1 MSRIIKNPVYYDHP
15 VYFLNL
21 DSRFRGNDKKAYG
34 DDIPNLRDVIPDLIG
49 NLNIEISIRLNR

>member
-34 DDIPNLRDVIPDLIG
+34 DVIPDLIG